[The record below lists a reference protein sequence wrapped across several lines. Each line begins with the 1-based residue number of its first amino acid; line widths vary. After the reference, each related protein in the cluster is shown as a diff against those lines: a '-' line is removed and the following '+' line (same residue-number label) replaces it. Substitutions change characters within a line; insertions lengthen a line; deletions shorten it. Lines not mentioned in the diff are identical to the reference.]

1 MVKKLVVLVIMI
13 VLAIPAF
20 GQGPPSAPFREP
32 RTGMVFPAK
41 LGPLEF
47 SGSKKYDQPEL
58 GVSVGYHGGALIKA
72 DIFIYDLGQKN
83 LGTGLGSPAV
93 TAQFQQA
100 KGDIFALEKR
110 GNYQSVTVLSEQPT
124 AFSTPGGKLAIL
136 AAGFKYSQTAGPGVA
151 FTGPRISHLLLTA
164 YKGLFVKVRFTY
176 PETDKAQGDQAL
188 SQFLAALGKL
198 LK

>member
-20 GQGPPSAPFREP
+20 GQGPPSAPYLEP
-32 RTGMVFPAK
+32 QTGIVFPVN

-47 SGSKKYDQPEL
+47 SGAMKYDQPEL
-58 GVSVGYHGGALIKA
+58 GVSVGYQGELLIRA
-72 DIFIYDLGQKN
+72 DIYIYDMGQKN
-83 LGTGLGSPAV
+83 LGTGLGSSVV

-124 AFSTPGGKLAIL
+124 AFSTPGGKLATL

-151 FTGPRISHLLLTA
+151 FTGPRISHLFLTA
-164 YKGLFVKVRFTY
+164 YKGVFVKVRFTY
-176 PETDKAQGDQAL
+176 PETDKARGDQAL
-188 SQFLAALGKL
+188 SQFLAALGKI

>member
-20 GQGPPSAPFREP
+20 GQGPLAAPYLEP
-32 RTGMVFPAK
+32 QTGIVFPVN

-47 SGSKKYDQPEL
+47 SGAKKYDQPEL
-58 GVSVGYHGGALIKA
+58 GVSVGYHGEPLIKA
-72 DIFIYDLGQKN
+72 HIFIYDLGQKN
-83 LGTGLGSPAV
+83 LGAGLGSPGV
-93 TAQFQQA
+93 TSHFQQA
-100 KGDIFALEKR
+100 KGDIFAQEKR

-124 AFSTPGGKLAIL
+124 AFSTPGGKLATL
-136 AAGFKYSQTAGPGVA
+136 AAGFKYSQTAGPGVDY
-151 FTGPRISHLLLTA
+151 TGPRISHLFLTA
-164 YKGLFVKVRFTY
+164 YKGSFVKVRFTY

-188 SQFLAALGKL
+188 SQFLAAFGKI